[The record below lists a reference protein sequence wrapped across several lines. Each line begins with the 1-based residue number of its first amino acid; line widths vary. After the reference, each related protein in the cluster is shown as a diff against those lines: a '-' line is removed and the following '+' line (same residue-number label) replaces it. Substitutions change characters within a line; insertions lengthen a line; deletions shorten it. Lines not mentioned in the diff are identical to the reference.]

1 MVKLMHMTNETISP
15 EPRLKSSPQDVF
27 MHLLAIATLYVSII
41 SFITL
46 WFQYINVLLPDPLN
60 FFYRSALD
68 GVRWASS
75 ALVVVFPVF
84 ILLSW
89 LIGRDFRAEPKKR
102 ELRVRKWLLYFT
114 LFIAAITIIV
124 DLVTLFFN
132 FYSGELTTQFI
143 LKILVVLLVAVAV
156 FGYHLWDVRRSA
168 AEQSR
173 RPRQLAWV
181 VIFAVAASIVIGFFI
196 VGSPAK
202 QRSVRFDEQRI
213 SDLQTLQGEVVNYWT
228 MKEKLP
234 QSIDNLRDSISGFV
248 PPSDPKTGAVYQYR
262 IKSSLSFELCA
273 TFETK
278 SLDLTGRGNDQLIPK
293 PASFPGG
300 SYLEPYQQNWQ
311 HEIGQVC
318 FERTID
324 PELYKKPGK

>member
-1 MVKLMHMTNETISP
+1 MIKLMHMTNESISP

-60 FFYRSALD
+60 FFYRAALD

-89 LIGRDFRAEPKKR
+89 LIGRDFRSEPKKR

-143 LKILVVLLVAVAV
+143 LKTLVVLLVAVAV

-173 RPRQLAWV
+173 RPKQLAWV

-213 SDLQTLQGEVVNYWT
+213 GDLQTLQGEVVNYWT

-278 SLDLTGRGNDQLIPK
+278 SLDLAGRDNGQLIPK

-300 SYLEPYQQNWQ
+300 SYLEPYQQNWR
-311 HEIGQVC
+311 HEIGQAC

-324 PELYKKPGK
+324 PELYKQPGK